1 MKKKT
6 LIWRTERRKISDLVP
21 NALNPRMMSPKQ
33 VEDLKKSLERFNLV
47 EIPVI
52 DTENRVIAGHQR
64 LAVMK
69 LLGRGEETIDVRV
82 PSRKLSKKEYD
93 AYLLASNRIHGDWDW
108 EKLSENFDI
117 DLLLASGF
125 DDADLGHIWDENLSV
140 EDDEFDID
148 KELEK
153 IKVPKT
159 KMGEAYQLGSH
170 LLLCGDSED
179 GNLVRK
185 LVGAV
190 KVSMLYFDPPYNI
203 SLDYDTG
210 VSGKKRY
217 GGTVDDSKP
226 DADYKAFLKK
236 VIENGLDIAYPDT
249 HVFLWCDQRY
259 IGLVQEIYKELSIE
273 NKRVCLW
280 VKNAANP
287 TPGVAFNKCYEP
299 CVYGVRGKPYLS
311 EKVTNLNEILNKEI
325 GTGNRA
331 IDDILDMLDIW
342 LVKRITGSEYEH
354 PTQKPPSL
362 HEKALRRCTKPGD
375 IVLDLFGGSGS
386 TMIACEQLKRR
397 CLTVEQEPI
406 FCDIILKRYEKLTG
420 KKAVKVG

>member
-1 MKKKT
+1 MKNT
-6 LIWRTERRKISDLVP
+6 LIWHTETRKVSDLVP
-21 NALNPRMMSPKQ
+21 NAVNPRTMSSKQ
-33 VEDLKKSLERFNLV
+33 IEDLKSSLRKFNLV

-52 DTENRVIAGHQR
+52 DTENKVIAGHQR
-64 LAVMK
+64 LMVMK
-69 LLGRGEETIDVRV
+69 LLDRGEETIDVRV

-108 EKLSENFDI
+108 EKLAENFDI

-125 DDADLGHIWDENLSV
+125 DDADLTHIWDENLNV
-140 EDDEFDID
+140 EDDEFDVD

-153 IKVPKT
+153 IKMPKT
-159 KMGEAYQLGSH
+159 KMGDAYLMDGH
-170 LLLCGDSED
+170 ILVCGDSQD
-179 GNLVRK
+179 RQLVRK
-185 LVGAV
+185 LVGAT
-190 KVSMLYFDPPYNI
+190 KISMLYFDPPYNI
-203 SLDYDTG
+203 SLDYDKG
-210 VSGKKRY
+210 VGGNKRY
-217 GGTVDDSKP
+217 GGTVDDSKSN
-226 DADYKAFLKK
+226 ADYKAFLKK
-236 VIENGLDIAYPDT
+236 IIENGLDISHPDI
-249 HVFLWCDQRY
+249 HVFVWCDQKY
-259 IGLVQEIYKELSIE
+259 IGLIQEIYKELGIE

-280 VKNAANP
+280 VKNGANP

-311 EKVTNLNEILNKEI
+311 EKVTSLNEILNKEI

-375 IVLDLFGGSGS
+375 IILDLFGGSGS
-386 TMIACEQLKRR
+386 TLIACEQLKRR
-397 CLTVEQEPI
+397 CMVVEQEPI
-406 FCDIILKRYEKLTG
+406 FCDLIIKRYEKLTG
-420 KKAVKVG
+420 KKAIKLR